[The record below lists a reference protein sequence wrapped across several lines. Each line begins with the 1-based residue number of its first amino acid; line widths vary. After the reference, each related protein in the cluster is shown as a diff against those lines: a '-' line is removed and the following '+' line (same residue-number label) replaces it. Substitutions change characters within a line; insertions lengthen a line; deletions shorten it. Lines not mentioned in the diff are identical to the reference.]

1 MHLRVLLAATALLAT
16 ATGSARAE
24 LIMGVT
30 ATSLVSFDSAAPDTL
45 TTIGPIAGI
54 VAGHTLRGIDFRPSN
69 GQLYAISSEDSAAQ
83 LYTVDTSTGVATAV
97 GAGLTLTGNTSSRI
111 SLDFNPVTDEL
122 RVVTGTGQ
130 NYRVNADTGAVI
142 AQDADINP
150 GSPLISGIA
159 YTNNVVGATD
169 TTLYAYDFFGDDIG
183 TIGGLNG
190 IPSPNAGQFSVTGDS
205 GFVAFSAALGF
216 DISGATGIA
225 YISMDDFASPDANSE
240 FFRVNLAT
248 GAMTFSGSVS
258 ASLLDISVVP
268 VAVPEPTTSTMAL
281 MGLGWAGAYVRRRRN
296 DD

>member
-1 MHLRVLLAATALLAT
+1 MHLRVLLAATALLA
-16 ATGSARAE
+16 AAPDPARAE

-30 ATSLVSFDSAAPDTL
+30 NTSLVSFDSASPGNLAF
-45 TTIGPIAGI
+45 IGGISGI
-54 VAGHTLRGIDFRPSN
+54 VAGHTLRGIDFRPAD
-69 GQLYAISSEDSAAQ
+69 GQLYAISSAGSAAQ
-83 LYTVDTSTGVATAV
+83 LYTIDTSTGVATAV
-97 GAGLTLTGNTSSRI
+97 GPALTLTGNTSARI
-111 SLDFNPVTDEL
+111 SLDFDPVTDEL

-130 NYRVNADTGAVI
+130 NYRVNADTGTLI
-142 AQDADINP
+142 AQDANINP
-150 GSPLISGIA
+150 GSPLIAGIA

-169 TTLYAYDFFGDDIG
+169 TTLYAYDFFSDDIG

-190 IPSPNAGQFSVTGDS
+190 IPSPNGGQFSVIGDS
-205 GFVAFSAALGF
+205 GFVAFDAALGF

-248 GAMTFSGSVS
+248 GAMTFSGNLRS
-258 ASLLDISVVP
+258 ALLDISVVP
-268 VAVPEPTTSTMAL
+268 VAVPEPTTLTMAL